1 MAEQITLINVRAV
14 WARLPLAVL
23 AAAALYGAWCGL
35 RWCVGNTMA
44 EWAQDLETAE
54 SATRLAPAD
63 PQSHLKAARIRRVT
77 FEPGELPEALR
88 RYERAAELAPNDYL
102 IWMEMGRALGAAGDA
117 EGGIRALRRAVELAP
132 RYAQPRWHMGNALLR
147 AGRTD
152 EAFAELRLA
161 AEADPALLAQVYNL
175 AWQVYDQNMPRVIE
189 AVGSSALA
197 RAQLTVVL
205 VGRKRLDDALA
216 VWSGLSAEEKQ
227 LHPGAGEALI
237 RALYEQGHHRS
248 ALRALGEQGVAGLAP
263 ERMANGGF
271 ESDIGPP
278 GKQLFQ
284 WQVANLPA
292 GSSVAIDSRA
302 AHGGQRSLRVSFGAS
317 SQIDFKSVSQLVV
330 AEPSTRYR
338 LTFFVR
344 TEELKSAATLYAE
357 VSDAT
362 GDGAV
367 LGASP
372 PVPAGTQ
379 DWQPVAVEF
388 TTGPRTQSVLVR
400 LSRAG
405 CADGVCPIFGKIW
418 YDDFD
423 LQRAANRGP
432 AR

>member
-1 MAEQITLINVRAV
+1 MAEQVTFINLRPV
-14 WARLPLAVL
+14 WMRLPLIVL
-23 AAAALYGAWCGL
+23 AVAALCGAWYGL
-35 RWCVGNTMA
+35 RWCVGATMA

-63 PQSHLKAARIRRVT
+63 PQSHLKVARLRRVS
-77 FEPGELPEALR
+77 FEPEDLPEALR
-88 RYERAAELAPNDYL
+88 RYEQAAALAPNDYL
-102 IWMEMGRALGAAGDA
+102 IWTEMGRALGASGDS
-117 EGGIRALRRAVELAP
+117 EGGVRALRRATELAP
-132 RYAQPRWHMGNALLR
+132 HYSLPRWHLGNALLR

-161 AEADPALLAQVYNL
+161 AEADPALLAQVFNL
-175 AWQVYDQNMPRVIE
+175 AWQVYDQDMPRVIE

-237 RALYEQGHHRS
+237 RALYEQGQHRS
-248 ALRALGEQGVAGLAP
+248 ALRALGEQGTQGLAA
-263 ERMANGGF
+263 ERIANGGF

-284 WQVANLPA
+284 WQVANLPPGA
-292 GSSVAIDSRA
+292 SVAIDSRS
-302 AHGGQRSLRVSFGAS
+302 AHGGQRSLRLSFNAP

-330 AEPSTRYR
+330 AEAATRYR

-344 TEELKSAATLYAE
+344 TEELKSAASLYTE
-357 VSDAT
+357 VLDAT
-362 GDGAV
+362 GEGAV

-372 PVPAGTQ
+372 TVPVGTQ
-379 DWQPVAVEF
+379 EWQPVTVEF

-400 LSRAG
+400 LNRAG

-423 LQRAANRGP
+423 LQRAAQRNA